1 MPARI
6 SELCCRFCPKYE
18 QEGQLLGQWCA
29 TKAHR
34 RSNSFVQLCCIR
46 DEGRPLEV
54 WLQDSASN
62 HHELLWPK
70 ALVVSVVG
78 KGIEKV
84 SGAEQEDERK

>member
-1 MPARI
+1 
-6 SELCCRFCPKYE
+6 
-18 QEGQLLGQWCA
+18 
-29 TKAHR
+29 
-34 RSNSFVQLCCIR
+34 VQLCCIR

-84 SGAEQEDERK
+84 SGVEQEDERK